1 MINPAMALLSACAA
15 VIAIGIFFWPTRG
28 LAWSWLRTFRA
39 GERVLIEDALKHL
52 YDCEYHRLPCTLQS
66 LSGALTQRGGRTAEL
81 LGRLQQLE
89 LVVPVEGGYRLT
101 SQGRSYALRVIRI
114 HRLWE
119 RYLSDETGVPPREW
133 HLRAEIEE
141 HRTSPEEA
149 DLLAARMGHPR
160 FDPHGDP
167 IPTARGEIV
176 PPRGRPL
183 TEFET
188 GKLAWIVHVEDE
200 PDPVYAQLLAEG
212 LHPGMWIRVLE
223 STPRV
228 IRLEADA
235 EEHVLAPALAANVW
249 VEALQEQ
256 QQVEGS
262 FERLSVL
269 KVGERAKVIGISAAC
284 RGAERRR
291 MLDLG
296 LVPGTVVEAELTSPG
311 GDPTAYRIRGGVI
324 ALRREQADQIHVDRD
339 LGEAVS

>member
-1 MINPAMALLSACAA
+1 MVNPALALLTVCAA
-15 VIAIGIFFWPTRG
+15 AIALGVLFWPAHG
-28 LAWSWLRTFRA
+28 LFWKWLRAFRA

-66 LSGALTQRGGRTAEL
+66 LSGALTLRGGRAAEL

-101 SQGRSYALRVIRI
+101 SEGRSNALRVIRI

-119 RYLSDETGVPPREW
+119 RYFSDETGVPPQEW
-133 HLRAEIEE
+133 HLRAEVEE

-149 DLLAARMGHPR
+149 DRLAARMGHPR

-167 IPTARGEIV
+167 IPTASGEIV

-223 STPRV
+223 SSPRV

-249 VEALQEQ
+249 VEALPEEQ
-256 QQVEGS
+256 QVGGP

-269 KVGERAKVIGISAAC
+269 GVGERAKVVGISARC

-324 ALRREQADQIHVDRD
+324 ALRREQADQIHVDRE
-339 LGEAVS
+339 LGEEAS